1 MRNLF
6 LIVVL
11 FFFSVKGFTCTT
23 FVLKNDSSLLFGR
36 NLDWVSED
44 GIIVVNKRGI
54 QKEALIFPPEK
65 PAKWISKYGSVTFNQ
80 FGKEFPF
87 GGINEKGL
95 VVELMLVDGNYP
107 ALQGKSAVNELQW
120 VQYQLDNSKSIREV
134 IESTQKIGIQQ
145 INQHL
150 HFLICDSIGNSV
162 VIEFSIEGIL
172 TYKGTDLPTP
182 VLENDLYLKSVNKHS
197 KNQTCRFS
205 TALKMVNSFETQN
218 NSKAIEYSFNILN
231 KVKISGSWSIVYDIK
246 NMEINFKTTNNQKI
260 RKVRIRNFNF
270 SCKESSL
277 IYNIKNN
284 DYGIITSLF
293 SRYTEKVNN
302 EIFKESLKSNNI
314 NLPSQVLNQFSTYN
328 KSCICID

>member
-6 LIVVL
+6 LIIAL
-11 FFFSVKGFTCTT
+11 FLYSVNGFTCTT

-36 NLDWVSED
+36 NLDWVSEG

-54 QKEALIFPPEK
+54 QKEALISPPEK

-95 VVELMLVDGNYP
+95 VVELMLVNGNYP
-107 ALQGKSAVNELQW
+107 PLQGKSAVNELQW

-150 HFLICDSIGNSV
+150 HFLICDSLGNSA
-162 VIEFSIEGIL
+162 VIEFSSKGIL

-182 VLENDLYLKSVNKHS
+182 VLENDLYLKSVKKHS
-197 KNQTCRFS
+197 KNQTCRFG

-218 NSKAIEYSFNILN
+218 NSKAVEYSFNILN
-231 KVKISGSWSIVYDIK
+231 KVKISGTWSIVYDIK
-246 NMEINFKTTNNQKI
+246 NMQIHFKTGSNQEI
-260 RKVRIRNFNF
+260 RKVQIKSFNF
-270 SCKESSL
+270 LCKEPSL

-284 DYGIITSLF
+284 DYGVITSLF

-302 EIFKESLKSNNI
+302 EIFAGSLKSNRI
-314 NLPSQVLNQFSTYN
+314 GLPSQVLHQFSSYN
-328 KSCICID
+328 KSCICIN